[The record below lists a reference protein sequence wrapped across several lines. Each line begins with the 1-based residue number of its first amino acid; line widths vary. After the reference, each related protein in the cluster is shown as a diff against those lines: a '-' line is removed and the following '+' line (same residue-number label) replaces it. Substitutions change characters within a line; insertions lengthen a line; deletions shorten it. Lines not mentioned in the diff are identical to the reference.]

1 MEIRGLASD
10 AERPPS
16 SSGVGGDNNG
26 DERVRVGNAED
37 RARGIADALARREVD
52 GSPSEKEVTD
62 SDRPIGPSKNKTRIT
77 RR

>member
-16 SSGVGGDNNG
+16 GGDNNG

-52 GSPSEKEVTD
+52 GSEVTD
-62 SDRPIGPSKNKTRIT
+62 SDRPIGPSKNNTRIT